1 MKIRVKISPAYTNP
15 EISILREQ
23 YTGDAIV
30 PFKKE
35 YSWTP
40 YSLPI
45 IRSIFNKIK
54 YLS

>member
-1 MKIRVKISPAYTNP
+1 MKIRVKIIPAYSKLK
-15 EISILREQ
+15 IFIHREQ
-23 YTGDAIV
+23 YIGDAMV

>member
-40 YSLPI
+40 YSSSLPI
-45 IRSIFNKIK
+45 IRSIFNKIIK
-54 YLS
+54 